1 MKTAEKAKSLL
12 EALRGG
18 PPYFDLALERD
29 QDIGRKPPQLT
40 TKVRVSK
47 SGNKVKRS
55 AMELGVCYYPE
66 HWTEDTWIPDA
77 KRMKEIG
84 LSWVRVGEFAWKRLE
99 PTSGKFNFDWLD
111 RAIDNLGNAG
121 LKVMLGTPTAT
132 PPKWLVDK
140 YDDVFQVDKH
150 GRIRGFGSRRHYCYN
165 SKSYRKETTRI
176 VTLLTTRYSK
186 HEAVQAWQTDNEYGC
201 HDTVRC
207 YCDNCKR
214 DFRIWLKEKYK
225 TVEALN
231 EAWWNRFWSM
241 EYNAFHEIELPNL
254 TVTEPNPSHTLDF
267 FRFSSDSVISY
278 NKLQTEILRTY
289 SDKPITHNAMI
300 LFGHYDHFK
309 LAKDLDAITWDNYPL
324 GMLELGLTSPSEV
337 SPGAVSTDALFSD
350 EIKNRFMRSGHP
362 DLISFNHDLYYGVK
376 DKPFWVIEQQPG
388 QVNWAPSNPL
398 PAPGAVRLW
407 THQAFAHGADV
418 VAYFRW
424 RAANGAQ
431 ETMHAGLN
439 LFDGSPDVATHEAKQ
454 VVKELTPLTGGL
466 SEEQVGLVRSKVAL
480 LFDYENLWATSI
492 QPHAQGWNYWALQLT
507 YYMAMRGLGLDVAIT
522 HPRSDLSPYKVVL
535 APALNMVDESLAQH
549 LTAYVKQGGQLV
561 IGPRSG
567 FKTFTSRV
575 HTPAPGPLSELMGV
589 TINKVDALRPGYTE
603 HVELVFNKGLK
614 PLNYTTWADLLT
626 PITANVLAKYE
637 SDAYKNVAAVT
648 EQKHGKGY
656 CLTIGMWTDVAGL
669 RVLLEPILK
678 RAKIETVKLPEGVR
692 RTQRGDKA
700 YLLNFNAKDVNVK
713 SKGFPT
719 TISKHDV
726 LMKKLA

>member
-1 MKTAEKAKSLL
+1 
-12 EALRGG
+12 
-18 PPYFDLALERD
+18 
-29 QDIGRKPPQLT
+29 
-40 TKVRVSK
+40 
-47 SGNKVKRS
+47 
-55 AMELGVCYYPE
+55 MELGVCYYPE
-66 HWTEDTWIPDA
+66 HWPESTWKPDA

-111 RAIDNLGNAG
+111 RAIDNLGKAG

-140 YDDVFQVDKH
+140 YDDIFQTDKN
-150 GRIRGFGSRRHYCYN
+150 GQVRGFGSRRHYCYN
-165 SKSYRKETTRI
+165 SRSYRKETTRI
-176 VTLLTTRYSK
+176 VTMIAKRYSK

-214 DFRIWLKEKYK
+214 DFRIWLKQKYK
-225 TVEALN
+225 TIDALN
-231 EAWWNRFWSM
+231 EAWWNAFWSM
-241 EYNAFHEIELPNL
+241 EYNSFAEIELPNL

-267 FRFSSDSVISY
+267 FRFSSDAVIRY
-278 NKLQTEILRTY
+278 NKLQVDILRKF

-337 SPGAVSTDALFSD
+337 SPGASGGGANLFPD
-350 EIKNRFMRSGHP
+350 ELKNKFMRSGHP

-398 PAPGAVRLW
+398 PAPGVVRLW

-439 LFDGSPDVATHEAKQ
+439 LFDGSPDVATEEAKQ
-454 VVKELTPLTGGL
+454 VASEIAPPLLRGAGGD
-466 SEEQVGLVRSKVAL
+466 LVRSEVAL
-480 LFDYENLWATSI
+480 LFDYENLWSTSI
-492 QPHAQGWNYWALQLT
+492 QPHSGGWNYWALQLT
-507 YYMAMRGLGLDVAIT
+507 YYMALRGMGLDVALT
-522 HPRSDLSPYKVVL
+522 HPRFDLSNYKVVL

-549 LTAYVKQGGQLV
+549 LTDYVKQGGQLV

-567 FKTFTSRV
+567 FKTLTNRV

-589 TINKVDALRPGYTE
+589 KITRVDGIRPGYTE
-603 HVELVFNKGLK
+603 YVKYGRKKLS
-614 PLNYTTWADLLT
+614 YTTWADLM
-626 PITANVLAKYE
+626 TATTAKVLATYE
-637 SDAYKNVAAVT
+637 SDAYKGVAAVT
-648 EQKHGKGY
+648 QQAHGKGS
-656 CLTIGMWTDVAGL
+656 CLTVGMWTDIEGL
-669 RVLLEPILK
+669 RVVLGPVLKQAGLETLS
-678 RAKIETVKLPEGVR
+678 LPEGVR
-692 RTQRGDKA
+692 VNRRGKLS
-700 YLLNFNAKDVNVK
+700 YLLNFSPSDVSINV
-713 SKGFPT
+713 KGFPKK
-719 TISKHDV
+719 IAKHDV
-726 LMKKLA
+726 ILETKKR